1 MTVKIGGVSILV
13 YALTVVAFAGLHAG
27 EQGDPEGRIQPFN
40 YEGVELL
47 DGRLKDQFEQVRD
60 YYMGLRDN
68 DILKGFRERTGKTN
82 VPGTD
87 IGGAYTSRPLTFG
100 QWLGGFARMYKATGD
115 TAIRDKAIHLMEEWA
130 ATISEDGSHYYS
142 TKPEPSHYVYEK
154 FVGGLVDMYEYAG
167 SENALVYLGRI
178 TDWAER
184 ELDRSNPYALPT
196 EWYTLSENLYRAY
209 ELSGDQRYYDF
220 AKVWEY
226 TRFWGHYAKSESI
239 FNDMLQET
247 PKHASYHGYSHVNT
261 LSSAAMAYRVT
272 GEQHYLDT
280 ITNAFQF
287 LKDTQLYAT
296 GGYGPE
302 ESMIVPDGMPETIE
316 ASRRGEMNGIVNF
329 HFETSCGSWAGFKL
343 SRYLQTFTGEARY
356 GDWIERLVYNGVGA
370 MIPMNADGM
379 IQYGSKYHL
388 HGAQKSLFTKWFC
401 CQGSLP
407 QTVAD
412 YHNLIY
418 YHDDNN
424 LYVNL
429 FVPSKVE
436 WEGPTGAVTLVQETE
451 FPERDTVDLRVR
463 AENSGRFG
471 VKFRV
476 PEWAADGVEVSLDN
490 KPLDIATVP
499 GEWAVI
505 EREWDRDTKVTLRFD
520 LAPRYEP
527 LAGNVSPIAIARGP
541 VVMVVA
547 TARGSEGAV
556 STESGLRFPADW
568 IISQDYRLY
577 YPNGTTTKVP
587 VNRNKKI
594 MNNQVF
600 RPFYDI
606 EMGEYYRM
614 YFERPRGTE
623 IPAEEL
629 QFHGEWR
636 EDGKTFAADKPG
648 DYFEGTFKGSTLLWE
663 GLRQMDA
670 GTAEVRID
678 GEVVAEA
685 DQYGYT
691 NVHVGRM
698 DQREVPFRWSI
709 TDLGGG
715 EHTIRVTILPRTNAS
730 STGTS
735 IHIIRLIAYP

>member
-1 MTVKIGGVSILV
+1 MTVKLFRKYS
-13 YALTVVAFAGLHAG
+13 TVFVLAIVVCVTAHADG
-27 EQGDPEGRIQPFN
+27 KGNPEGLIQPFN

-60 YYMGLRDN
+60 YYMALRDN

-82 VPGTD
+82 VPGTE
-87 IGGAYTSRPLTFG
+87 IGGAYSSRPLTFG

-115 TAIRDKAIHLMEEWA
+115 TAIRDKAVYLMEEWA
-130 ATISEDGSHYYS
+130 KTISEDGSHYYS

-154 FVGGLVDMYEYAG
+154 FVGGLVDMYEYIG
-167 SENALVYLGRI
+167 SENALVYLGKI

-184 ELDRSNPYALPT
+184 ELDRSNSYALPT

-226 TRFWGHYAKSESI
+226 TRFWGHYARGESI
-239 FNDMLQET
+239 FQDMLQET

-261 LSSAAMAYRVT
+261 LSSAAMAYRST
-272 GEQHYLDT
+272 GEQRYLDT
-280 ITNAFQF
+280 ITNAYQF

-388 HGAQKSLFTKWFC
+388 HGAQKSLFTTWFC

-407 QTVAD
+407 MAVAD

-418 YHDDNN
+418 YYDDNN

-436 WEGPTGAVTLVQETE
+436 WEGPTGKVTLIQETE
-451 FPERDTVDLRVR
+451 FPESDTANLRVR
-463 AENSGRFG
+463 PENPGRFG
-471 VKFRV
+471 LKFRV
-476 PEWAADGVEVSLDN
+476 PEWAMDGVEVSIDG
-490 KPLDIATVP
+490 KQLDIATVP

-505 EREWDRDTKVTLRFD
+505 KRSWDSETKVTLRFD
-520 LAPRYEP
+520 LSPRYET
-527 LAGNVSPIAIARGP
+527 LAGNISPIAIVRGP

-547 TARGSEGAV
+547 TARDSEGAV

-577 YPNGTTTKVP
+577 YPNGTAIKVP
-587 VNRNKKI
+587 INRAKKN

-606 EMGEYYRM
+606 KGGEYYRM
-614 YFERPRGTE
+614 YFERPRGTD
-623 IPAEEL
+623 ISTEEL
-629 QFHGEWR
+629 EFHGDWKQ
-636 EDGKTFAADKPG
+636 DGKVLVSAQPG
-648 DYFEGTFKGSTLLWE
+648 DYFEATFKGSTLLWE

-670 GTAEVRID
+670 GMAEVRID
-678 GEVVAEA
+678 DEVIGEA

-698 DQREVPFRWSI
+698 DQREVPFRWSA
-709 TDLGGG
+709 TDFGGG
-715 EHTIRVTILPRTNAS
+715 EHTLRVTILPKKNS
-730 STGTS
+730 SSVGTS
-735 IHIIRLIAYP
+735 INVSGLSVYP